1 MRDGTQGLAPGSKQ
15 NNMAA
20 VIEIN
25 VSPQIDN
32 LTKSMNFHEE
42 ERLDVWKKNPFLHR
56 ENIFDVNKHCGAGEN
71 KWFENANVHPRC
83 TSGNLIIFF
92 RCDSC

>member
-25 VSPQIDN
+25 VSPQINN
-32 LTKSMNFHEE
+32 LTKSMNVHEE
-42 ERLDVWKKNPFLHR
+42 ERLDLWKKNPFLYR
-56 ENIFDVNKHCGAGEN
+56 ENIFDVNKHCGAG
-71 KWFENANVHPRC
+71 K
-83 TSGNLIIFF
+83 TSGLKMRTFTQAA
-92 RCDSC
+92 